1 VVFFGEKRASWT
13 LERFSFSSYSAGFM
27 LCAVLREGDVIM
39 AAYVTSGRAIVLAA
53 VALFSITA
61 CGKLG
66 LGGSSDEVS
75 WARAALE
82 RNDRIEIV
90 AVDPATSTFTVRIK
104 ETGDLRMVRADQ
116 VVAGP
121 PGAPVSSAG
130 TPAGPAATQAGGAT
144 QSAMTDSSQAS
155 APASASGADSM
166 ASAGQQAMSARQP
179 AAATAQDT
187 TQGAASESN
196 APPAGSQS
204 MMRQSNARASA
215 PHTGFQSEPAPAAE
229 VPNPNSDVTSI
240 TPGGRV
246 LESGP
251 GYAIKA
257 ASKTAPATA
266 RVERER
272 SSTTSSAVERRH
284 DPIVCQGDRFLQ
296 IDNRNLEFDGDAVTA
311 EDGCEIHITN
321 SHISAKG
328 VGVFARSANVHIDN
342 SQIEGDSASI
352 DASDG
357 AQVYVSSSR
366 FKGISRRVDSS
377 AFHDLGGN
385 VWN

>member
-1 VVFFGEKRASWT
+1 
-13 LERFSFSSYSAGFM
+13 
-27 LCAVLREGDVIM
+27 M
-39 AAYVTSGRAIVLAA
+39 AAYVTYQRAQRRAPLGAIGLAA

-66 LGGSSDEVS
+66 LGGSSDEMS
-75 WARAALE
+75 WARSALE

-90 AVDPATSTFTVRIK
+90 AVDPATNTFTVRIK

-116 VVAGP
+116 VIAGP

-130 TPAGPAATQAGGAT
+130 MPAGPAATSAGSAT
-144 QSAMTDSSQAS
+144 QATAEWSQAAASGAS
-155 APASASGADSM
+155 APASAGGANSM
-166 ASAGQQAMSARQP
+166 ASAGQSAATAGQP
-179 AAATAQDT
+179 AAASAQDAR
-187 TQGAASESN
+187 QGAASASN
-196 APPAGSQS
+196 PPPAASQS
-204 MMRQSNARASA
+204 MMRQSNAMASA
-215 PHTGFQSEPAPAAE
+215 PHTGFQSEPAPASE

-251 GYAIKA
+251 GYAIKT
-257 ASKTAPATA
+257 ASKSTPMTA

-284 DPIVCQGDRFLQ
+284 DPIICQGDRLLQ

-328 VGVFARSANVHIDN
+328 VGVFARAANVHIDN

-352 DASDG
+352 DASEG
-357 AQVYVSSSR
+357 AQVYASSST
-366 FKGISRRVDSS
+366 FKGISRRVDKSS
-377 AFHDLGGN
+377 FHDLGGN

>member
-1 VVFFGEKRASWT
+1 
-13 LERFSFSSYSAGFM
+13 M
-27 LCAVLREGDVIM
+27 LCAVPREGDVIM
-39 AAYVTSGRAIVLAA
+39 AAYVTYERAQRRAPLAAIGAAA

-66 LGGSSDEVS
+66 LGGSSDEMS

-82 RNDRIEIV
+82 RNDRIEVV

-116 VVAGP
+116 VIAGP

-130 TPAGPAATQAGGAT
+130 TPAGPAAMPAGGAT
-144 QSAMTDSSQAS
+144 QVATSDSPQAADSGAS
-155 APASASGADSM
+155 APAPAGGANSM
-166 ASAGQQAMSARQP
+166 ASAGQRG
-179 AAATAQDT
+179 AASAQDA
-187 TQGAASESN
+187 TQGAASASN
-196 APPAGSQS
+196 PSP
-204 MMRQSNARASA
+204 R
-215 PHTGFQSEPAPAAE
+215 TGFQSDPAPASE

-251 GYAIKA
+251 GYAIKT
-257 ASKTAPATA
+257 ASRSTPVTA

-284 DPIVCQGDRFLQ
+284 DPIICQGDRLLQ

-328 VGVFARSANVHIDN
+328 VGVSARAANVHIDN

-352 DASDG
+352 DASEG
-357 AQVYVSSSR
+357 AQVYASSSK
-366 FKGISRRVDSS
+366 FKGISRRVDKSS
-377 AFHDLGGN
+377 FHDLGGN

>member
-1 VVFFGEKRASWT
+1 
-13 LERFSFSSYSAGFM
+13 
-27 LCAVLREGDVIM
+27 M
-39 AAYVTSGRAIVLAA
+39 AAYVTSERAQRRAPFGAIGLAA
-53 VALFSITA
+53 VAVFTIAA

-66 LGGSSDEVS
+66 LGGSSDEMS

-82 RNDRIEIV
+82 RNDRIEVV
-90 AVDPATSTFTVRIK
+90 AVDPATNSFTVRIK
-104 ETGDLRMVRADQ
+104 ETGDLRMVRVDQ

-130 TPAGPAATQAGGAT
+130 TPAGPAVTSPGSAA
-144 QSAMTDSSQAS
+144 QSATTDSSQAAASGAS
-155 APASASGADSM
+155 APAPADGANI
-166 ASAGQQAMSARQP
+166 ASAGQ
-179 AAATAQDT
+179 AAATAGRSAAPAQDA
-187 TQGAASESN
+187 TQGAASAPN
-196 APPAGSQS
+196 TPPAGSQA
-204 MMRQSNARASA
+204 MMRQSNAMASA
-215 PHTGFQSEPAPAAE
+215 PHTGFQSDPAPAAE
-229 VPNPNSDVTSI
+229 VPNPNSDVASV

-257 ASKTAPATA
+257 ASKTTPATA

-272 SSTTSSAVERRH
+272 SSTTSAAVERRH

-366 FKGISRRVDSS
+366 FKGISRRVDAS

>member
-1 VVFFGEKRASWT
+1 
-13 LERFSFSSYSAGFM
+13 
-27 LCAVLREGDVIM
+27 M
-39 AAYVTSGRAIVLAA
+39 AAYVTYERAPLGVARGSGSLRARCALASGTSSAKALRVALAA

-66 LGGSSDEVS
+66 LGGSSDEMS

-90 AVDPATSTFTVRIK
+90 AVDPATSSFTVRIK

-116 VVAGP
+116 VIAGP

-130 TPAGPAATQAGGAT
+130 TPAGPAATSAGSAT
-144 QSAMTDSSQAS
+144 QAATSDSSQAADSGAS
-155 APASASGADSM
+155 APAPAGGANSM
-166 ASAGQQAMSARQP
+166 ASAGQSAATARQP
-179 AAATAQDT
+179 AAASAPDA
-187 TQGAASESN
+187 TQGAATASN
-196 APPAGSQS
+196 PPPAASQS
-204 MMRQSNARASA
+204 MMRQSNAMASA
-215 PHTGFQSEPAPAAE
+215 PRTGFQSEPAPASE

-251 GYAIKA
+251 GYAIKT
-257 ASKTAPATA
+257 ASKSTPMTA

-284 DPIVCQGDRFLQ
+284 DPIICQGDRLLQ

-328 VGVFARSANVHIDN
+328 VGVFARAANVHIDN

-352 DASDG
+352 DASEG
-357 AQVYVSSSR
+357 AQVYASSST
-366 FKGISRRVDSS
+366 FKGISRRVDKSS
-377 AFHDLGGN
+377 FHDLGGN

>member
-1 VVFFGEKRASWT
+1 
-13 LERFSFSSYSAGFM
+13 
-27 LCAVLREGDVIM
+27 M
-39 AAYVTSGRAIVLAA
+39 AAYVTSERAQRRAPFGAIALAA
-53 VALFSITA
+53 VAVFSITA

-66 LGGSSDEVS
+66 LGGSSDEMS

-82 RNDRIEIV
+82 RNDRIEVV
-90 AVDPATSTFTVRIK
+90 AIDPATNSFTVRIK
-104 ETGDLRMVRADQ
+104 ETGDLRMVRVDQ

-130 TPAGPAATQAGGAT
+130 TPAGPAATSPGSAT
-144 QSAMTDSSQAS
+144 QSAMTDSSQA
-155 APASASGADSM
+155 ADGANST
-166 ASAGQQAMSARQP
+166 ASAGQ
-179 AAATAQDT
+179 AAAAGQTAAAPAHDT
-187 TQGAASESN
+187 TQGAASAPST
-196 APPAGSQS
+196 PPAGSQS
-204 MMRQSNARASA
+204 MMRQPNAMASA
-215 PHTGFQSEPAPAAE
+215 PHTGFQSDPAPAAE
-229 VPNPNSDVTSI
+229 VPSPNSDVASV

-257 ASKTAPATA
+257 ASKTTPATA

-272 SSTTSSAVERRH
+272 SSTTSAAVERRH

-296 IDNRNLEFDGDAVTA
+296 IDNRNLEFDGDAVSA

-342 SQIEGDSASI
+342 SQIEGDTASI

-366 FKGISRRVDSS
+366 FKGISRRVDAS

>member
-1 VVFFGEKRASWT
+1 
-13 LERFSFSSYSAGFM
+13 
-27 LCAVLREGDVIM
+27 M
-39 AAYVTSGRAIVLAA
+39 AAYVTSERASLRVARDSGSLRARCALASSRGGVKALSVGLAA

-66 LGGSSDEVS
+66 LGGSSDEMS

-82 RNDRIEIV
+82 RNDRIEVV
-90 AVDPATSTFTVRIK
+90 AADSATNTFTVRIK

-116 VVAGP
+116 VIAGP
-121 PGAPVSSAG
+121 PGAPVSSSG
-130 TPAGPAATQAGGAT
+130 MPAGPAAAPAGSAT
-144 QSAMTDSSQAS
+144 QSDSSQTA
-155 APASASGADSM
+155 ATGAT
-166 ASAGQQAMSARQP
+166 ASAGANNSVASEGQSAVAGQP
-179 AAATAQDT
+179 AAGPAQDGSRT
-187 TQGAASESN
+187 VQSASN
-196 APPAGSQS
+196 APAAGSQS
-204 MMRQSNARASA
+204 MMRQSNAAASA
-215 PHTGFQSEPAPAAE
+215 PHTGYQPDTAPAAE
-229 VPNPNSDVTSI
+229 VPNPNGDVASI
-240 TPGGRV
+240 TPGGRT

-251 GYAIKA
+251 GYAIKT
-257 ASKTAPATA
+257 ASKGAPATATA

-328 VGVFARSANVHIDN
+328 VGIFARSANVHIDN

>member
-1 VVFFGEKRASWT
+1 
-13 LERFSFSSYSAGFM
+13 
-27 LCAVLREGDVIM
+27 M
-39 AAYVTSGRAIVLAA
+39 AAYVTSERAQRRAPLGAICLGA

-66 LGGSSDEVS
+66 LGGSSDEMS

-90 AVDPATSTFTVRIK
+90 AVDPATSSFTVRIK
-104 ETGDLRMVRADQ
+104 ETGDLRMVRVDQ

-130 TPAGPAATQAGGAT
+130 TPAGPAATPPGSAAQP
-144 QSAMTDSSQAS
+144 AMTDSSQAAASGAS
-155 APASASGADSM
+155 APASA
-166 ASAGQQAMSARQP
+166 
-179 AAATAQDT
+179 AQET
-187 TQGAASESN
+187 TQGAESASN
-196 APPAGSQS
+196 TPPAGSQS
-204 MMRQSNARASA
+204 MMRQSNAMASG
-215 PHTGFQSEPAPAAE
+215 PRTGFQAEPAPAAQA
-229 VPNPNSDVTSI
+229 PNPNSDVTSI

-257 ASKTAPATA
+257 ASKTTPVTA

-366 FKGISRRVDSS
+366 FKGISRRVDAS

>member
-1 VVFFGEKRASWT
+1 
-13 LERFSFSSYSAGFM
+13 
-27 LCAVLREGDVIM
+27 M
-39 AAYVTSGRAIVLAA
+39 AAYVTSERAPLWVARDSGSLRAPCALASSSGGVKALRVALAA

-66 LGGSSDEVS
+66 LGGSSDEMS

-82 RNDRIEIV
+82 RNDRIEVV
-90 AVDPATSTFTVRIK
+90 AADSATSTFTVRIK

-116 VVAGP
+116 VIAGP
-121 PGAPVSSAG
+121 PGAPVSSTG
-130 TPAGPAATQAGGAT
+130 MPAGPAGSAKPSDTSQGA
-144 QSAMTDSSQAS
+144 
-155 APASASGADSM
+155 ASGATASSGANSSM
-166 ASAGQQAMSARQP
+166 ASAGQSAAAGQP
-179 AAATAQDT
+179 AASPAQDG
-187 TQGAASESN
+187 TQAADSASN
-196 APPAGSQS
+196 AAAPAP
-204 MMRQSNARASA
+204 R
-215 PHTGFQSEPAPAAE
+215 TGYHPDPAPAAE
-229 VPNPNSDVTSI
+229 VPNPNSDVASI
-240 TPGGRV
+240 TPGGRT

-251 GYAIKA
+251 GYAIKT
-257 ASKTAPATA
+257 ASKNAPATATA